1 MEHKNY
7 NREIEVEIADIKKE
21 LESENSSAENNSS
34 NNASIEI
41 VFRGADSESRC
52 IIKPRIILYEN
63 MTGGKRYVR
72 TVSSTQNMYE
82 RVRTI
87 LQTLVHNLVF
97 EPLSVKSVYVRNL
110 LDHISGT
117 VNEILLGNSL
127 RGRLDR
133 LLCSNKVVVRSVKM
147 PEDLDKALRILS
159 KRLGVSVSELI
170 RLATVAAVEALAEG
184 DITIVV
190 GGTRKTFVEVDVEKS

>member
-1 MEHKNY
+1 MDPKRY

-21 LESENSSAENNSS
+21 LESEKISAENSS
-34 NNASIEI
+34 NNGSSIEI
-41 VFRGADSESRC
+41 VFRGSDSESRC
-52 IIKPRIILYEN
+52 IINSRIILYEN

-72 TVSSTQNMYE
+72 TASSTQNMYE

-97 EPLSVKSVYVRNL
+97 EPSSVKSAYVRNL
-110 LDHISGT
+110 LDHIGGK
-117 VNEILLGNSL
+117 VNEILLGDFP

-133 LLCSNKVVVRSVKM
+133 LLCSSKVVMRSVKM
-147 PEDLDKALRILS
+147 PEDLDKALRIVA

-170 RLATVAAVEALAEG
+170 RLATVATVEALAEG

-190 GGTRKTFVEVDVEKS
+190 RGTRKTFVEVDVGQS